1 MSPIST
7 AVRERSTEQ
16 ATKKFIGAI
25 LAVMFFGVFI
35 LAWQLFFQVYDSV
48 LIPAPLGTLRA
59 LGDLLVETE
68 TWRALWTSNQSL
80 IIGFIATVLIGTT
93 LGILIARLGW
103 LERLVDPWLN
113 VLLVLPMVMFMPVII
128 MAFGFSLSARVFIVI
143 LFAFPVVVVNTR
155 AGIKEVPTE
164 LIEMARVFGATE
176 TDVWKQILVKASA
189 PAIWTG
195 YRLGLGRSITG
206 MILGELLL
214 VAVGI
219 GRLFQ
224 LFKGEFEPDKT
235 FALVCIL
242 VVESLVL
249 LRLLR
254 FVERRAIPWANT
266 DTYQEN

>member
-1 MSPIST
+1 
-7 AVRERSTEQ
+7 
-16 ATKKFIGAI
+16 
-25 LAVMFFGVFI
+25 MFFGVFI
-35 LAWQLFFQVYDSV
+35 LAWEFFFRIYDSV

-59 LGDLLVETE
+59 LGDLLVEAE
-68 TWRALWTSNQSL
+68 TWQALWTSNQSL
-80 IIGFIATVLIGTT
+80 IIGFIAAVLIGTT
-93 LGILIARLGW
+93 LGILVARLGW

-113 VLLVLPMVMFMPVII
+113 VLLVLPMVMIMPIII

-143 LFAFPVVVVNTR
+143 LFSFPVIVVNTR

-176 TDVWKQILVKASA
+176 ADVWKQILVKASA

-224 LFKGEFEPDKT
+224 LFKGQFEPDKT

-242 VVESLVL
+242 VVESLL
-249 LRLLR
+249 FLRLLR
-254 FVERRAIPWANT
+254 FVERRAIPWANS
-266 DTYQEN
+266 DIYQDN